1 MIGISYVLLILLLS
15 NVIIVNANISQKIV
29 NSNIISNN
37 LNKLMIRGGK
47 KKDLGF
53 ITMIRAFY
61 LTLINPANEESLKEE
76 KSSIKKKPIFKKS
89 SFLSGKKK

>member
-37 LNKLMIRGGK
+37 HNKLMIRGGK

>member
-1 MIGISYVLLILLLS
+1 
-15 NVIIVNANISQKIV
+15 
-29 NSNIISNN
+29 
-37 LNKLMIRGGK
+37 MIRGGK